1 MIDFFTQRGVN
12 LNQIDKNENTV
23 LINAAGAPIESLEKL
38 ITMTELINHTNSEG
52 YSALTMTVRRASKG
66 AFDLFLAH
74 NANAHVIDTKGNNLL
89 AHAFETY
96 FDSRKESFKSIV
108 NTLTSQEGLK
118 GDQVFANGQTLAH
131 IAINRNSHFLLNK
144 AIELGADLN
153 IKNDDGVTPLHMAA
167 MQSSDESLIIA
178 LVENGASKEILTEF
192 EESAYDL
199 ALQNEQLAEKKVN
212 ISFLKTEE

>member
-1 MIDFFTQRGVN
+1 M
-12 LNQIDKNENTV
+12 
-23 LINAAGAPIESLEKL
+23 
-38 ITMTELINHTNSEG
+38 
-52 YSALTMTVRRASKG
+52 
-66 AFDLFLAH
+66 
-74 NANAHVIDTKGNNLL
+74 
-89 AHAFETY
+89 
-96 FDSRKESFKSIV
+96 
-108 NTLTSQEGLK
+108 
-118 GDQVFANGQTLAH
+118 
-131 IAINRNSHFLLNK
+131 
-144 AIELGADLN
+144 GADLN